1 MNLSYYLK
9 KLEKP
14 RASNREIKE
23 ESKMSKEEWK
33 EYFSV
38 KEVISPEL
46 IKLNNGLTVR
56 LIGVKEKKIS

>member
-1 MNLSYYLK
+1 
-9 KLEKP
+9 
-14 RASNREIKE
+14 
-23 ESKMSKEEWK
+23 MSKEEWK